1 MALNNPFRSKTEE
14 QLIAEQN
21 EARGIESKIKGI
33 AEMAARCLDNPDFK
47 EYKRRFEEG
56 RMELLSFMNS
66 HVNPDPVQ
74 DAFMLRTA
82 LAKLSVFETVI
93 NMIEKDSK
101 RSK

>member
-1 MALNNPFRSKTEE
+1 MEVNPFKPKTQE
-14 QLIAEQN
+14 QILAEQN
-21 EARGIESKIKGI
+21 EAREIKSKVKGI

-47 EYKRRFEEG
+47 EYRRRFEEG
-56 RMELLSFMNS
+56 RAELLTFMNDN
-66 HVNPDPVQ
+66 VNPDPVQ

-82 LAKLSVFETVI
+82 IAKLSVFETII